1 MKADAWV
8 NSSALLGRMNFA
20 LALTAGKLKGV
31 QVDAGQVLG
40 AGPQPAD
47 SQAVLTALE
56 NSLLAGDV
64 SRQTHDT
71 IAAQMNDPKINQRQ
85 LDDPGRPPNTGAIA
99 GLLLGSPEFQR
110 R

>member
-1 MKADAWV
+1 
-8 NSSALLGRMNFA
+8 MNFA

-31 QVDAGQVLG
+31 QVDAGQMLG
-40 AGPQPAD
+40 AGSQPTD

-56 NSLLAGDV
+56 NSLLAGNV

-71 IAAQMNDPKINQRQ
+71 IAAQMNNPNVSQSPQDN
-85 LDDPGRPPNTGAIA
+85 PGRPPNTGAIA